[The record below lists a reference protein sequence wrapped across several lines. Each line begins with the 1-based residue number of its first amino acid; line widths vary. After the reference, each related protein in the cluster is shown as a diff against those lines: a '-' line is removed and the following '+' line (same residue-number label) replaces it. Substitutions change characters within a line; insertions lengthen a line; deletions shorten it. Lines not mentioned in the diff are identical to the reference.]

1 MQTFGHG
8 RAHLAPEGRHVY
20 SVKRDKN
27 TADARRD
34 EGICLSLQS

>member
-8 RAHLAPEGRHVY
+8 RAHLTPEGRHVY

-27 TADARRD
+27 TVDARSD
-34 EGICLSLQS
+34 EGICLSLQF